1 MSAGTAIIEPRG
13 LSAGTA
19 IIEARDLSVA
29 VRGAELVHVERFS
42 VESGEV
48 HVVIGPNGAGKTT
61 LLRALNGLIPASGE
75 LLFEGRPVR
84 HGRDR
89 LRLRRHTAAVMQV
102 PYLLDTTVHGNVQS
116 GLRPRGVSG
125 DELHARVEETLEML
139 GIAQLADRR
148 RRGLS
153 GGEAQRVSIARAL
166 ATRPAVLFLD
176 EPMASLDPPTRR
188 ALQADLTGILRRL
201 STAVV
206 WVTHDI
212 AEVAAVADRVTF
224 LEGGHLVQ
232 EGTVTSLREHPVSPT
247 VAEYFLPGDTHG
259 PKAGDGAAEDGASD
273 ATAEDGASDATA
285 EGGAA
290 DAIDAAREGIGDA

>member
-1 MSAGTAIIEPRG
+1 VSAGA
-13 LSAGTA
+13 A
-19 IIEARDLSVA
+19 IIEARNLSVA

-61 LLRALNGLIPASGE
+61 LLHALNGLIPASGE
-75 LLFEGRPVR
+75 LLFEKRPVR

-102 PYLLDTTVHGNVQS
+102 PYLLDTTVRGNVQS
-116 GLRPRGVSG
+116 GLKPRGVSG
-125 DELHARVEETLEML
+125 DELRRRVDETLEMI
-139 GIAQLADRR
+139 GIARLADRR

-212 AEVAAVADRVTF
+212 AEVSAVADRVTF
-224 LEGGHLVQ
+224 LDGGHLVQ
-232 EGTVTSLREHPVSPT
+232 EGTVADLREYPASPT
-247 VAEYFLPGDTHG
+247 VAEYFSPRSADGHG
-259 PKAGDGAAEDGASD
+259 SAESGATDAGTAAG
-273 ATAEDGASDATA
+273 
-285 EGGAA
+285 
-290 DAIDAAREGIGDA
+290 EGIDQS

>member
-1 MSAGTAIIEPRG
+1 MSAGAAIIEG
-13 LSAGTA
+13 
-19 IIEARDLSVA
+19 RDLGVA
-29 VRGAELVHVERFS
+29 ARGAELVHVERFA

-84 HGRDR
+84 RGHDR

-102 PYLLDTTVHGNVQS
+102 PYLLDTTVRGNVQS
-116 GLRPRGVSG
+116 GLKPRGVSG
-125 DELHARVEETLEML
+125 DDLRRRVEETLEML
-139 GIAQLADRR
+139 GIAHLADRR

-188 ALQADLTGILRRL
+188 ALQADLTSILRRL

-232 EGTVTSLREHPVSPT
+232 EGTVTSLREHPASPI
-247 VAEYFLPGDTHG
+247 VAEYFVHG
-259 PKAGDGAAEDGASD
+259 NAHGAGP
-273 ATAEDGASDATA
+273 A
-285 EGGAA
+285 EGGATEGGATDADGPAGTGDTA
-290 DAIDAAREGIGDA
+290 DAGGSAPGGMNEQ

>member
-1 MSAGTAIIEPRG
+1 VSAGA
-13 LSAGTA
+13 A
-19 IIEARDLSVA
+19 IIEARNLSVA

-75 LLFEGRPVR
+75 LLFEKRPVR
-84 HGRDR
+84 HRRDR

-102 PYLLDTTVHGNVQS
+102 PYLLDTTVRGNVQS
-116 GLRPRGVSG
+116 GLRLHGVSG
-125 DELHARVEETLEML
+125 DELRRRVDETLEML
-139 GIAQLADRR
+139 GIARLADRR

-188 ALQADLTGILRRL
+188 ALQADLTGILRQL

-212 AEVAAVADRVTF
+212 TEVAAVADHVTF

-232 EGTVTSLREHPVSPT
+232 EGTVASLREHPASPA
-247 VAEYFLPGDTHG
+247 VAEYFLPGDAHR
-259 PKAGDGAAEDGASD
+259 PKPADG
-273 ATAEDGASDATA
+273 
-285 EGGAA
+285 
-290 DAIDAAREGIGDA
+290 DAANASGDARREIDDS

>member
-1 MSAGTAIIEPRG
+1 VSAGA
-13 LSAGTA
+13 A

-29 VRGAELVHVERFS
+29 VRGAKLVHVERFS

-75 LLFEGRPVR
+75 LLFEKRPVR

-102 PYLLDTTVHGNVQS
+102 PYLLDTTVRGNVQS
-116 GLRPRGVSG
+116 GLKPRGVSG
-125 DELHARVEETLEML
+125 DELRRRVDETLEML
-139 GIAQLADRR
+139 GIAGLAGRR

-212 AEVAAVADRVTF
+212 AEVSAVADRVTF
-224 LEGGHLVQ
+224 LDGGHLVQ
-232 EGTVTSLREHPVSPT
+232 EGTVADLRDHPAAPT
-247 VAEYFLPGDTHG
+247 VAEYFSPRSAHAHG
-259 PKAGDGAAEDGASD
+259 SAESGVESVTTEGGPTEGGVVGEAAEDGI
-273 ATAEDGASDATA
+273 
-285 EGGAA
+285 AA
-290 DAIDAAREGIGDA
+290 GQGIDQS

>member
-1 MSAGTAIIEPRG
+1 M
-13 LSAGTA
+13 SAGTA

-29 VRGAELVHVERFS
+29 VRGAELVHVQRFS

-75 LLFEGRPVR
+75 LLFEERPVR

-102 PYLLDTTVHGNVQS
+102 PYLLDTTVRGNVQS
-116 GLRPRGVSG
+116 GLKPRGVSG
-125 DELHARVEETLEML
+125 DELHRRVDETLEML
-139 GIAQLADRR
+139 GIARLADRR

-188 ALQADLTGILRRL
+188 ALQTDLTGILRRL

-212 AEVAAVADRVTF
+212 SEVAAVADRVTF

-232 EGTVTSLREHPVSPT
+232 EGTVASLREHPASPT
-247 VAEYFLPGDTHG
+247 VAEYFLHGDVHA
-259 PKAGDGAAEDGASD
+259 PRADGDAAEGDVAESSGAAD
-273 ATAEDGASDATA
+273 AGSATA
-285 EGGAA
+285 EGDATDASDAA
-290 DAIDAAREGIGDA
+290 DASGAAKERRGDA